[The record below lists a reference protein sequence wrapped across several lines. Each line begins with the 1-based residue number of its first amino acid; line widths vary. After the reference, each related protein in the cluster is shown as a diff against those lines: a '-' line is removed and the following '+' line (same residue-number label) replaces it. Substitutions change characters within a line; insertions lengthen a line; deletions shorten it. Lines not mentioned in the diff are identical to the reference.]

1 MQQALQNMQGV
12 KQDLGTIAQQMQ
24 QNRQAMQQAQQA
36 ANGQAQGQ
44 NQGQGQLQNGQGQG
58 QFKQGQNQQ
67 FGGGRGQA
75 GIAAGGNATKA
86 PAPYGVKMEQS
97 QSQDDEKGRIL
108 ASYMVKDKADPGV
121 QKMSMQE
128 VVKKAQAEM
137 TDEVDTEH
145 ANRAAQKVAQE
156 YFRVMQEDAPKK

>member
-1 MQQALQNMQGV
+1 
-12 KQDLGTIAQQMQ
+12 
-24 QNRQAMQQAQQA
+24 
-36 ANGQAQGQ
+36 
-44 NQGQGQLQNGQGQG
+44 
-58 QFKQGQNQQ
+58 
-67 FGGGRGQA
+67 
-75 GIAAGGNATKA
+75 
-86 PAPYGVKMEQS
+86 MEQS